1 MELNHQVIFI
11 ANNIMAEINN
21 QPTKQK
27 QQTVCNKKSTRV
39 DLTPMV
45 DLGFILV
52 TFFVFT
58 AALNE
63 SKAMNLLLPNDNNP
77 AVNDDIC
84 ESCALTFILSKNNIV
99 HYYEGSEKNA
109 SYKLTDYSSNG
120 IRQNIIDKRKR
131 VIQKRGKD
139 ELIIIVKPGEESSF
153 KNLVDVV
160 DECNITV
167 VKRYYLAEP
176 SAADN
181 KMIAQIAAGN
191 YKQ

>member
-1 MELNHQVIFI
+1 MELNHQVIF
-11 ANNIMAEINN
+11 NVKTIMAEINN
-21 QPTKQK
+21 QPEKQK

-77 AVNDDIC
+77 AINDDIC

-109 SYKLTDYSSNG
+109 SYKMTDYSSNG
-120 IRQNIIDKRKR
+120 IRQNIIDKRKW

-139 ELIIIVKPGEESSF
+139 ELIIIVKPGKESSF

-176 SAADN
+176 SAGEN
-181 KMIAQIAAGN
+181 KMIAQIAASN

>member
-58 AALNE
+58 AALSE